1 MAICKKCGVRKRSWP
16 RSCPGCRAGSARADV
31 AVAGADVTVAAGLFA
46 GIRRVVTGIVRRI
59 LDWT

>member
-1 MAICKKCGVRKRSWP
+1 MAICKKCAVRKRSWP

>member
-1 MAICKKCGVRKRSWP
+1 MAMCKKCGVRKRSWP

-31 AVAGADVTVAAGLFA
+31 AVAGADVTVAAGLF
-46 GIRRVVTGIVRRI
+46 GWIRRAVTGVVRRI